1 MIRRVFML
9 LIIIAA
15 YAHVAWAM
23 EFSAEQKMRIGKRAM
38 SGKIYFQP
46 DRWRVEMA
54 SPEGPKVSIS
64 RLDKAITWLLL
75 PGRSY
80 VEMPLRLDQ
89 VPRVGPRV
97 EGEVAR
103 KQVGVESIGGR
114 KTEKYEVIVESEGKR
129 EILYQWVAPDI
140 KFAMKTASADG
151 QWENEYS
158 SVLMGPQKAE
168 LFELPAGYTKA
179 PSPQ

>member
-1 MIRRVFML
+1 
-9 LIIIAA
+9 
-15 YAHVAWAM
+15 
-23 EFSAEQKMRIGKRAM
+23 
-38 SGKIYFQP
+38 
-46 DRWRVEMA
+46 MA

-64 RLDKAITWLLL
+64 RLDKAVTWLLL

-80 VEMPLRLDQ
+80 VEIPLRIDQ
-89 VPRVGPRV
+89 VPRVGPHI
-97 EGEVAR
+97 EGEVTR
-103 KQVGVESIGGR
+103 KQVGVESVGGR
-114 KTEKYEVIVESEGKR
+114 KTEKYEVIIESEGKR

-151 QWENEYS
+151 QWESIYS
-158 SVLMGPQKAE
+158 SVALGPQKAD